1 MKVLNFYHIGKI
13 IPDNAIYIGR
23 GNSKFNLQESKF
35 ANPFP
40 ITKDCGRQ
48 EVIDKYKVW
57 LWNQIKQ
64 GLITKEDILSL
75 DGKDLVCYCSPCS
88 CHGDVL
94 LKAIEY
100 FKLNMIKIPF
110 TKFNETKNLIVNI
123 YYQNKRIDSTVWD
136 QELYIERDEDW
147 YALMSPQLKD
157 IKVRVITKK
166 EWDYCYETVNE
177 KITWSRKEGYQI
189 NSKSDKRFSAFNSIM
204 SDGKSI
210 EEHYQC
216 GIKGYTSIKEGKG
229 KPPLDTSK
237 DLFTEYLNLWR
248 KWSIDKDDL
257 LLDLFN
263 KVKEHNYILGDFF
276 ATTPVN
282 QAHAL
287 SVILNEKYLGFKRV
301 LIAGSRDFN
310 NYNLVKE
317 VIDSLQKDIKIGTI
331 ISGTAR
337 GADSLGEQYANEN
350 NISLE
355 RYPANWDLHG
365 KSAGYIRNKQMAEVA
380 DVLVAFWNGSNG
392 TKNMIDL
399 AKAKNI
405 KVIIIRV

>member
-1 MKVLNFYHIGKI
+1 MKVLNFYHIGKT

-23 GNSKFNLQESKF
+23 ENSKFNLQESKF

-40 ITKDCGRQ
+40 ITKDCSRQ

-100 FKLNMIKIPF
+100 FK
-110 TKFNETKNLIVNI
+110 T
-123 YYQNKRIDSTVWD
+123 
-136 QELYIERDEDW
+136 
-147 YALMSPQLKD
+147 KD
-157 IKVRVITKK
+157 I
-166 EWDYCYETVNE
+166 

-189 NSKSDKRFSAFNSIM
+189 NSKSDKRFSAFNAIM

-216 GIKGYTSIKEGKG
+216 GIKGYASIKEGKG

-317 VIDSLQKDIKIGTI
+317 VIDGLPKDIKISTI

-365 KSAGYIRNKQMAEVA
+365 KPAGYIRNKQMAEVA
-380 DVLVAFWNGSNG
+380 NVLVAFWNGSNG

>member
-1 MKVLNFYHIGKI
+1 MSSVLNFYHIGKK

-40 ITKDCGRQ
+40 INENCSRP
-48 EVIDKYKVW
+48 EVIDKYRVW
-57 LWNQIKQ
+57 LWDQIKN
-64 GLITKEDILSL
+64 GSITKEDILSL
-75 DGKDLVCYCSPCS
+75 DGKDLVCYCNPYS

-94 LKAIEY
+94 LKAIDY
-100 FKLNMIKIPF
+100 FKLS
-110 TKFNETKNLIVNI
+110 NI
-123 YYQNKRIDSTVWD
+123 
-136 QELYIERDEDW
+136 
-147 YALMSPQLKD
+147 
-157 IKVRVITKK
+157 
-166 EWDYCYETVNE
+166 

-189 NSKSDKRFSAFNSIM
+189 NSKSDKRFSAFNAIL
-204 SDGKSI
+204 DNGKSI
-210 EEHYQC
+210 EETYQVDV
-216 GIKGYTSIKEGKG
+216 KGYSSIKEGKG
-229 KPPLDTSK
+229 KPPLDKFK

-248 KWSIDKDDL
+248 KWSIDKDVL

-263 KVKEHNYILGDFF
+263 RVKENKYILGDFF
-276 ATTPVN
+276 ATTSVN

-287 SVILNEKYLGFKRV
+287 SVILNEKYLGFKRI

-317 VIDSLQKDIKIGTI
+317 VIDGLQKEIKISTI

-355 RYPANWDLHG
+355 RYPANWDLYG
-365 KSAGYIRNKQMAEVA
+365 KTAGYIRNKQMAEVA
-380 DVLVAFWNGSNG
+380 SVLVAFWNGSKG

-399 AKAKNI
+399 AKAKNMR
-405 KVIIIRV
+405 VIIIRV